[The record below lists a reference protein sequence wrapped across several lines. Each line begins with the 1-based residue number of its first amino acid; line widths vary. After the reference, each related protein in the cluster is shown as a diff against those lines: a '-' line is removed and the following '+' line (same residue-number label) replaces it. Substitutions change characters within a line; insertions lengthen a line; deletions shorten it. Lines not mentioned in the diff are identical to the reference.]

1 MDTKAVNNNRSGLLN
16 RTEKLLSD
24 PVVSEKRIVNAKS
37 FVADYLNDLRNNN
50 DLDGTE
56 LASLS
61 EVLDIVSRLETK
73 DFNHNSPQIEPVTID
88 GKKVESE
95 YGKDSLEISIRK
107 QIEEYYLPKQLVDAI
122 VRNGKIPEKSEQCI
136 VGIGF
141 LDIADY
147 SFLSKFLTPMENQIV
162 LNGLYASFNWVLQQH
177 GGYLNKIEGDSLM
190 FHYGGNI
197 DPKIRNLGHEE
208 VEKYI
213 AQELF
218 YTCIHMQR
226 VAFLFN
232 DANDSFLYGST
243 SKDIKK
249 QVEDAFNIINAMK
262 NSEIAQTINAFFQI
276 RIRIGANIGEV
287 TIGNFGPE
295 GGKQWD
301 VIGVPVIDAKR
312 MEATA
317 PIGGFR
323 ISESLYK
330 ILEECGLTEAYYHRF
345 KREAEAMFGS
355 FSSITYDELFKF
367 GKVTL
372 KDKKGAEFNTYSI
385 QVSPSLPEAM
395 MNQVENLVN
404 RGKVGAKRI
413 VQLLQYYRG
422 SKFVI
427 NAMEATLIS
436 KNVKLRKADLFR
448 YIFPLKYTT
457 MLEEHK
463 NNKKDLEASISS
475 KYSLF
480 DIFEMLGYLQDLIKE
495 EVVVDPKPEINFEEF
510 DSYIV
515 KMEELTKEEMEL
527 KETRVYQRSFFYS
540 YIYPM
545 IFKSIDASI
554 QEYQLKTGELAE
566 I

>member
-1 MDTKAVNNNRSGLLN
+1 MEKSDKADSHIGLLD
-16 RTEKLLSD
+16 RTEKLLSQTRE
-24 PVVSEKRIVNAKS
+24 PEK
-37 FVADYLNDLRNNN
+37 NDTDITDDITQYINELRKKK
-50 DLDGTE
+50 DIQETE
-56 LASLS
+56 
-61 EVLDIVSRLETK
+61 D
-73 DFNHNSPQIEPVTID
+73 
-88 GKKVESE
+88 KKL
-95 YGKDSLEISIRK
+95 LEILEIISKQSEGSNGEDIYGPEGKINKKDTDTALEEASKEISVRK
-107 QIEEYYLPKQLVDAI
+107 QIEEYYLPKQLVQAI
-122 VRNGKIPEKSEQCI
+122 VEKGGIPKESEQCI

-141 LDIADY
+141 IDIADY

-162 LNGLYASFNWVLQQH
+162 LNGLYASFSWVLQQH

-197 DPKIRNLGHEE
+197 DPKIKDLGQEE
-208 VEKYI
+208 AEKYI

-243 SKDIKK
+243 NQDTQN
-249 QVEDAFNIINAMK
+249 QVDEAFKIISAMR
-262 NSEIAQTINAFFQI
+262 NSELAQTINAFFQI

-301 VIGVPVIDAKR
+301 IIGVPVINAKR
-312 MEATA
+312 MESTA

-330 ILEECGLTEAYYHRF
+330 ILEETGLTEAYFHRF

-355 FSSITYDELFKF
+355 FSTITRNELFKF

-372 KDKKGAEFNTYSI
+372 KDKKNAEFNTYSI
-385 QVSPSLPEAM
+385 QVNPALPEAL
-395 MNQVENLVN
+395 MNQVELLVN
-404 RGKVGAKRI
+404 RDEMGSQRI

-422 SKFVI
+422 NKFVI
-427 NAMEATLIS
+427 NAIEASLVS
-436 KNVKLRKADLFR
+436 KGIVLRKADIFS
-448 YIFPLKYTT
+448 YIFPIKYKAIVNDY
-457 MLEEHK
+457 K
-463 NNKKDLEASISS
+463 NNLKRVEAFISGKYHIFDL
-475 KYSLF
+475 
-480 DIFEMLGYLQDLIKE
+480 FEMMGYLQDIIKKE
-495 EVVVDPKPEINFEEF
+495 IALDDKPEIIFE
-510 DSYIV
+510 DYDAYI
-515 KMEELTKEEMEL
+515 KEIDQWTKKENEY
-527 KETRVYQRSFFYS
+527 KETRVYQRNYFYS

-545 IFKSIDASI
+545 VFKSINASI
-554 QEYQLKTGELAE
+554 KEYQYQAAELSE

>member
-88 GKKVESE
+88 GEKVESE